1 MVSLLNG
8 LNLSNPDENTEK
20 NIKDIVKTA
29 ILEKQEALKRSN
41 VELDNLNQ
49 QEQSGVYD
57 MPIDTNTGSN
67 VHIIAVAI
75 LTILSDMLH
84 GFQEATKYM
93 KDDAVAIETDNG
105 RIDGLNSNVIVK
117 MGGSIK
123 AQADVLT
130 RLISGANKQIN
141 KLIGGVGP
149 SNGSG
154 PTGASAG
161 ASASANAS
169 AETDTSLGE
178 EGKQLAMK
186 TLYVMKDIG
195 EFGLKM
201 GIKWSG
207 DVMVKLV
214 DTVME
219 LTGEE
224 DILNTPIDK
233 LSPELNKKILVLAGV
248 LKGVSTNPVTKQA
261 VKEIAQA
268 VAVTMVEV
276 LKEIRPEVNKVADQ
290 GTEMI
295 EEVSAK
301 FVAGAT
307 GTGISVIQSFL
318 AEIPFVGGI
327 IDLFIAIGKGFNT
340 LAKTYKVFVDK
351 SGNMVVTSAQTIK
364 NTEDTAMKGKDRI
377 MGAVENVTNTIN
389 AEKPIIS
396 DVPTGTATGTGNMA
410 GGTATAT
417 ATNILIARINSK
429 IRNSDKRMRK
439 TLKMFNETLPK
450 LKFMPNGEPI
460 HRNRTKKSRKS
471 RQ

>member
-41 VELDNLNQ
+41 SELDNLNQ

-57 MPIDTNTGSN
+57 MPIDTNTDSN

-141 KLIGGVGP
+141 KMIGGVGP

-154 PTGASAG
+154 TVGTN
-161 ASASANAS
+161 ANGDAVAN

-178 EGKQLAMK
+178 EGKKLAMK
-186 TLYVMKDIG
+186 TLYVIKDIG

-207 DVMVKLV
+207 DIMVKLV
-214 DTVME
+214 DAVME

-276 LKEIRPEVNKVADQ
+276 LKEIRPQVNKVADQ
-290 GTEMI
+290 GTEMM

-396 DVPTGTATGTGNMA
+396 DVPTGTGNATGNASSMA
-410 GGTATAT
+410 GGMAT
-417 ATNILIARINSK
+417 ATNSLIARINSK

>member
-149 SNGSG
+149 STGSG
-154 PTGASAG
+154 QGTVGANAG
-161 ASASANAS
+161 AGANAV
-169 AETDTSLGE
+169 AESDDTSLGE

-186 TLYVMKDIG
+186 TLHVMKDIG

-201 GIKWSG
+201 GIKWYG

-261 VKEIAQA
+261 VKEIAQS
-268 VAVTMVEV
+268 VAITMIEV

-290 GTEMI
+290 GTEML
-295 EEVSAK
+295 EEVSEK

-307 GTGISVIQSFL
+307 GTGISVIQAFL
-318 AEIPFVGGI
+318 AEIPFVGGM

-340 LAKTYKVFVDK
+340 LARTYKVFVDK
-351 SGNMVVTSAQTIK
+351 SGKMVVTSAQTIK

-377 MGAVENVTNTIN
+377 MSAVENVTNTIN
-389 AEKPIIS
+389 AEKQDS
-396 DVPTGTATGTGNMA
+396 VVPTGSGNASGSGNMA
-410 GGTATAT
+410 GGAAI
-417 ATNILIARINSK
+417 AKSVLIARINSK
-429 IRNSDKRMRK
+429 IKRSDKRLRK
-439 TLKMFNETLPK
+439 TLKFFNETLPK
-450 LKFMPNGEPI
+450 LKFMPNEELI

>member
-149 SNGSG
+149 TAKQGTA
-154 PTGASAG
+154 TGQG
-161 ASASANAS
+161 TASANGAD
-169 AETDTSLGE
+169 ANTDTSLGE

-290 GTEMI
+290 GTEML

-389 AEKPIIS
+389 AEKQVS
-396 DVPTGTATGTGNMA
+396 VVPTGNATGTGNMA
-410 GGTATAT
+410 GGMAT

>member
-20 NIKDIVKTA
+20 NIKDIVNTA
-29 ILEKQEALKRSN
+29 ILEKQNAIKRSN
-41 VELDNLNQ
+41 AELDNLNQ

-67 VHIIAVAI
+67 IHIIAVAI

-93 KDDAVAIETDNG
+93 KDDAVAIENDNG

-149 SNGSG
+149 STG
-154 PTGASAG
+154 PSQGTVG
-161 ASASANAS
+161 ANAGG
-169 AETDTSLGE
+169 AETADTSLGE

-186 TLYVMKDIG
+186 TLHVMKDIG

-201 GIKWSG
+201 GIKWYG

-214 DTVME
+214 DTVMD

-261 VKEIAQA
+261 VKEIAQS
-268 VAVTMVEV
+268 VAITMIEV

-290 GTEMI
+290 GTEML
-295 EEVSAK
+295 EEVSEK
-301 FVAGAT
+301 FVTGAT
-307 GTGISVIQSFL
+307 GTGISVIQAFL
-318 AEIPFVGGI
+318 AEIPWVGGI

-351 SGNMVVTSAQTIK
+351 SGKMVVTSAQTIK

-377 MGAVENVTNTIN
+377 MSAVENVTNTIN
-389 AEKPIIS
+389 AEKQDS
-396 DVPTGTATGTGNMA
+396 VVPTGNATANMA
-410 GGTATAT
+410 GGMASGN
-417 ATNILIARINSK
+417 TNILIGRINSK
-429 IRNSDKRMRK
+429 IKRSNKRLRK
-439 TLKMFNETLPK
+439 TMKLFSETLPN
-450 LKFMPNGEPI
+450 LKFMPNEELI

>member
-20 NIKDIVKTA
+20 NIKDIVNTA
-29 ILEKQEALKRSN
+29 ILEKQNAIKRSN
-41 VELDNLNQ
+41 AELDNLNQ

-67 VHIIAVAI
+67 IHIIAVAI

-93 KDDAVAIETDNG
+93 KDDAVAIETVNG
-105 RIDGLNSNVIVK
+105 RTDGLNSNVIVK

-149 SNGSG
+149 
-154 PTGASAG
+154 
-161 ASASANAS
+161 NAVSSTNTS
-169 AETDTSLGE
+169 AESDDTSLGE

-186 TLYVMKDIG
+186 TLHVMKDIG

-201 GIKWSG
+201 GIKWYG

-214 DTVME
+214 DTVMD

-261 VKEIAQA
+261 VKEIAQS
-268 VAVTMVEV
+268 VAITMIEV

-290 GTEMI
+290 GTEML

-351 SGNMVVTSAQTIK
+351 SGKMVVTSAQTIK
-364 NTEDTAMKGKDRI
+364 NTEDTAMKGKERI
-377 MGAVENVTNTIN
+377 MSAVENVTNTIN
-389 AEKPIIS
+389 AEKQAS
-396 DVPTGTATGTGNMA
+396 VVPTGTGNMA
-410 GGTATAT
+410 GGMATGN
-417 ATNILIARINSK
+417 TNILIARINSK
-429 IRNSDKRMRK
+429 IRNSDKRLRK
-439 TLKMFNETLPK
+439 TLKLFNETLPK
-450 LKFMPNGEPI
+450 LKFMPNEDSI

>member
-20 NIKDIVKTA
+20 NIKDIVNTA
-29 ILEKQEALKRSN
+29 ILEKQNAIKRSN
-41 VELDNLNQ
+41 AELDNLNQ

-67 VHIIAVAI
+67 IHIIAVAI

-93 KDDAVAIETDNG
+93 KDDAVAIENDNG

-149 SNGSG
+149 STG
-154 PTGASAG
+154 PSQGTVG
-161 ASASANAS
+161 ANAGG
-169 AETDTSLGE
+169 AETADTSLGE

-186 TLYVMKDIG
+186 TLHVMKDIG

-201 GIKWSG
+201 GIKWYG

-214 DTVME
+214 DTVMD

-261 VKEIAQA
+261 VKEIAQS
-268 VAVTMVEV
+268 VAITMVEV

-290 GTEMI
+290 GTEML
-295 EEVSAK
+295 EEVSEK
-301 FVAGAT
+301 FVTGAT
-307 GTGISVIQSFL
+307 GTGISVIQAFL
-318 AEIPFVGGI
+318 AEIPWVGGI

-351 SGNMVVTSAQTIK
+351 SGKMVVTSAQTIK

-377 MGAVENVTNTIN
+377 MSAVENVTNTIN
-389 AEKPIIS
+389 AEKQDS
-396 DVPTGTATGTGNMA
+396 VVPTGNATANMA
-410 GGTATAT
+410 GGMASGN
-417 ATNILIARINSK
+417 TNILIARINSK
-429 IRNSDKRMRK
+429 IKRSDKRLRK
-439 TLKMFNETLPK
+439 TMKLFSETLPN
-450 LKFMPNGEPI
+450 LKFMPNEELI

>member
-20 NIKDIVKTA
+20 NIKDIVNTA
-29 ILEKQEALKRSN
+29 ILEKQNAIKRSN
-41 VELDNLNQ
+41 AELDNLNQ

-67 VHIIAVAI
+67 IHIIAVAI

-93 KDDAVAIETDNG
+93 KDDAVAIETVNG
-105 RIDGLNSNVIVK
+105 RTDGLNSNVIVK

-149 SNGSG
+149 NNGSG
-154 PTGASAG
+154 TGSGQGTVGANAG
-161 ASASANAS
+161 ANAGAESA
-169 AETDTSLGE
+169 DTSLGE

-201 GIKWSG
+201 GIKWYG

-214 DTVME
+214 DTVMD

-261 VKEIAQA
+261 VKEIAQS
-268 VAVTMVEV
+268 VAITMIEV

-290 GTEMI
+290 GTEML
-295 EEVSAK
+295 EEVSGK

-351 SGNMVVTSAQTIK
+351 SGKMVVTSAQTIK

-377 MGAVENVTNTIN
+377 MSAVENVTNTIN
-389 AEKPIIS
+389 AEKQAS
-396 DVPTGTATGTGNMA
+396 VVPTGTGNMA
-410 GGTATAT
+410 GGMATGN
-417 ATNILIARINSK
+417 TNILIARINSK
-429 IRNSDKRMRK
+429 IRNSNKRLRK
-439 TLKMFNETLPK
+439 TLKLFNETLPK
-450 LKFMPNGEPI
+450 LKFMSNENPI
-460 HRNRTKKSRKS
+460 HHNRTKKSRKS

>member
-20 NIKDIVKTA
+20 NIKDIVNTA
-29 ILEKQEALKRSN
+29 ILEKQNAIKRSN
-41 VELDNLNQ
+41 AELDNLNQ

-67 VHIIAVAI
+67 IHIIAVAI

-93 KDDAVAIETDNG
+93 KDDAVAIENDND
-105 RIDGLNSNVIVK
+105 RMDGLNRNVIVK

-149 SNGSG
+149 STG
-154 PTGASAG
+154 PSQGTVG
-161 ASASANAS
+161 
-169 AETDTSLGE
+169 AETADTSLGE

-186 TLYVMKDIG
+186 TLHVMKDIG

-201 GIKWSG
+201 GIKWYG

-214 DTVME
+214 DAVME

-261 VKEIAQA
+261 VKEIAQS
-268 VAVTMVEV
+268 VAITMIEV

-290 GTEMI
+290 GTEML
-295 EEVSAK
+295 EEVSEK

-307 GTGISVIQSFL
+307 GTGISVIQAFL
-318 AEIPFVGGI
+318 AEIPFVGGM

-340 LAKTYKVFVDK
+340 LARTYKVFVDK
-351 SGNMVVTSAQTIK
+351 SGKMVVTSAQTIK

-377 MGAVENVTNTIN
+377 MSAVENVTNTIN
-389 AEKPIIS
+389 AEKQDS
-396 DVPTGTATGTGNMA
+396 VVPTGSGNATGNMA
-410 GGTATAT
+410 GGAAI
-417 ATNILIARINSK
+417 AKSVLIARINSK
-429 IRNSDKRMRK
+429 IKRSDKRLRK
-439 TLKMFNETLPK
+439 TLKFFNETLPK
-450 LKFMPNGEPI
+450 LKFMPNENPI

>member
-20 NIKDIVKTA
+20 NIKDIVNTA
-29 ILEKQEALKRSN
+29 ILEKQNAIKRSN
-41 VELDNLNQ
+41 AELDNLNQ

-67 VHIIAVAI
+67 IHIIAVAI

-93 KDDAVAIETDNG
+93 KDDAVAIENDNG

-149 SNGSG
+149 STG
-154 PTGASAG
+154 PSQGTVG
-161 ASASANAS
+161 ANAVG
-169 AETDTSLGE
+169 AETADTSLGE

-186 TLYVMKDIG
+186 TLHVMKDIG

-201 GIKWSG
+201 GIKWYG

-214 DTVME
+214 DTVMD

-261 VKEIAQA
+261 VKEIAQS
-268 VAVTMVEV
+268 VAITMIEV

-290 GTEMI
+290 GTEML
-295 EEVSAK
+295 EEVSEK
-301 FVAGAT
+301 FVTGAT
-307 GTGISVIQSFL
+307 GTGISVIQAFL
-318 AEIPFVGGI
+318 AEIPFVGGM

-351 SGNMVVTSAQTIK
+351 SGKMVVTSAQTIK

-377 MGAVENVTNTIN
+377 MSAVENVTNTIN
-389 AEKPIIS
+389 AEKQDS
-396 DVPTGTATGTGNMA
+396 VVPTGNATANMA
-410 GGTATAT
+410 GGMASGN
-417 ATNILIARINSK
+417 TNILIARINSK
-429 IRNSDKRMRK
+429 IKRSDKRLRK
-439 TLKMFNETLPK
+439 TMKLFSETLPN
-450 LKFMPNGEPI
+450 LKFMPNEELI

>member
-20 NIKDIVKTA
+20 NIKDIVNTA
-29 ILEKQEALKRSN
+29 ILEKQNAIKRSN
-41 VELDNLNQ
+41 AELDNLNQ
-49 QEQSGVYD
+49 QEQSGIYD

-67 VHIIAVAI
+67 IHIIAVAI

-93 KDDAVAIETDNG
+93 KDDAVAIENDND
-105 RIDGLNSNVIVK
+105 RMDGLNRNVIVK

-149 SNGSG
+149 NNGPSTGSG
-154 PTGASAG
+154 QETVG
-161 ASASANAS
+161 
-169 AETDTSLGE
+169 AETADTSLGE

-186 TLYVMKDIG
+186 TLHVMKDIG

-201 GIKWSG
+201 GIKWYG

-261 VKEIAQA
+261 VKEIAQS
-268 VAVTMVEV
+268 VAITMVEV

-290 GTEMI
+290 GTEML
-295 EEVSAK
+295 EEVSEK
-301 FVAGAT
+301 FVTGAT
-307 GTGISVIQSFL
+307 GTGISVIQAFL
-318 AEIPFVGGI
+318 AEIPFVGGM

-340 LAKTYKVFVDK
+340 LARTYKVFVDK
-351 SGNMVVTSAQTIK
+351 SGKMVVTSAQTIK

-377 MGAVENVTNTIN
+377 MSAVENVTNTIN
-389 AEKPIIS
+389 AEKQDS
-396 DVPTGTATGTGNMA
+396 VVPTGNATANMA
-410 GGTATAT
+410 GGAAI
-417 ATNILIARINSK
+417 AKSVLIARINSK
-429 IRNSDKRMRK
+429 IKRSDKRLRK
-439 TLKMFNETLPK
+439 TLKFFNETLPK
-450 LKFMPNGEPI
+450 LKFMPNENPI

>member
-20 NIKDIVKTA
+20 NIKDIVNTA
-29 ILEKQEALKRSN
+29 ILEKQNAIKRSN
-41 VELDNLNQ
+41 AELDNLNQ

-67 VHIIAVAI
+67 IHIIAVAI

-93 KDDAVAIETDNG
+93 KDDAVAIENDND
-105 RIDGLNSNVIVK
+105 RMDGLNRNVIVK

-141 KLIGGVGP
+141 NLIGGVGP
-149 SNGSG
+149 STGPSTGSG
-154 PTGASAG
+154 QETVG
-161 ASASANAS
+161 
-169 AETDTSLGE
+169 AETADTSLGE

-186 TLYVMKDIG
+186 TLHVMKDIG

-201 GIKWSG
+201 GIKWYG

-290 GTEMI
+290 GTEML
-295 EEVSAK
+295 EEVSEK

-318 AEIPFVGGI
+318 AEIPFVGGM

-351 SGNMVVTSAQTIK
+351 SGKMVVTSAQTIK

-377 MGAVENVTNTIN
+377 MSAVENVTNTIN
-389 AEKPIIS
+389 AEKQDS
-396 DVPTGTATGTGNMA
+396 VVPTGSGNASGNVNMA
-410 GGTATAT
+410 GGAAI
-417 ATNILIARINSK
+417 AKSVLIARINSK
-429 IRNSDKRMRK
+429 IRNSDKRLRK
-439 TLKMFNETLPK
+439 TLKFFNETLPK
-450 LKFMPNGEPI
+450 MKFMPNENPI
-460 HRNRTKKSRKS
+460 HSNRTKKSRKS

>member
-20 NIKDIVKTA
+20 NIKDIVNTA
-29 ILEKQEALKRSN
+29 ILEKQNAIKRSN
-41 VELDNLNQ
+41 AELDNLNQ

-67 VHIIAVAI
+67 IHIIAVAI

-93 KDDAVAIETDNG
+93 KDDAVAIENDND
-105 RIDGLNSNVIVK
+105 RIDGLNRNVIVK

-149 SNGSG
+149 STGSG
-154 PTGASAG
+154 QETVG
-161 ASASANAS
+161 
-169 AETDTSLGE
+169 AETADTSLGD

-186 TLYVMKDIG
+186 TLHVMKDIG

-201 GIKWSG
+201 GIKWYG

-214 DTVME
+214 DAVME

-261 VKEIAQA
+261 VKEIAQS
-268 VAVTMVEV
+268 VAITMIEV

-290 GTEMI
+290 GTEML
-295 EEVSAK
+295 EEVSEK

-307 GTGISVIQSFL
+307 GTGISVIQAFL
-318 AEIPFVGGI
+318 AEIPFVGGM

-340 LAKTYKVFVDK
+340 LARTYKVFVDK
-351 SGNMVVTSAQTIK
+351 SGKMVVTSAQTIK

-377 MGAVENVTNTIN
+377 MSAVENVTNTIN
-389 AEKPIIS
+389 AEKPAS
-396 DVPTGTATGTGNMA
+396 VVPTGSGNMA
-410 GGTATAT
+410 GGAAI
-417 ATNILIARINSK
+417 AKSVLIARINSK
-429 IRNSDKRMRK
+429 IKRSDKRLRK
-439 TLKMFNETLPK
+439 TLKFFNETLPK
-450 LKFMPNGEPI
+450 LKFMPNENPI

>member
-20 NIKDIVKTA
+20 NIKDIVNTA
-29 ILEKQEALKRSN
+29 ILEKQNAIKRSN
-41 VELDNLNQ
+41 AELDNLNQ

-67 VHIIAVAI
+67 IHIIAVAI

-93 KDDAVAIETDNG
+93 KDDAVAIENDNG

-149 SNGSG
+149 STG
-154 PTGASAG
+154 PSQGTVG
-161 ASASANAS
+161 ANAVG
-169 AETDTSLGE
+169 AETADTSLGE

-186 TLYVMKDIG
+186 TLHVMKDIG

-201 GIKWSG
+201 GIKWYG

-214 DTVME
+214 DTVMD

-261 VKEIAQA
+261 VKEIAQS
-268 VAVTMVEV
+268 VAITMIEV

-290 GTEMI
+290 GTEML
-295 EEVSAK
+295 EEVSEK
-301 FVAGAT
+301 FVTGAT
-307 GTGISVIQSFL
+307 GTGISVIQAFL
-318 AEIPFVGGI
+318 AEIPWVGGI

-340 LAKTYKVFVDK
+340 LAKTYKVFIDK
-351 SGNMVVTSAQTIK
+351 SGKMVVTSAQTIK

-377 MGAVENVTNTIN
+377 MSAVENVTNTIN
-389 AEKPIIS
+389 AEKPIS
-396 DVPTGTATGTGNMA
+396 GLSTGNATGTGNMA
-410 GGTATAT
+410 GGMAT
-417 ATNILIARINSK
+417 ATNSLIARINNK
-429 IRNSDKRMRK
+429 IRKSDKRLRK
-439 TLKMFNETLPK
+439 TMKLFSETLPK
-450 LKFMPNGEPI
+450 LKFMTNEEPI

>member
-8 LNLSNPDENTEK
+8 LNLSNPDKNTEK

-67 VHIIAVAI
+67 IHIIAVAI

-149 SNGSG
+149 EQG
-154 PTGASAG
+154 PIG
-161 ASASANAS
+161 ANAN
-169 AETDTSLGE
+169 ANANTDTSLGE

-261 VKEIAQA
+261 VKEIAQS
-268 VAVTMVEV
+268 VAITMVEV

-290 GTEMI
+290 GTEML
-295 EEVSAK
+295 EEVSEK
-301 FVAGAT
+301 FVSGAT
-307 GTGISVIQSFL
+307 GTGISVIQAFL
-318 AEIPFVGGI
+318 AEIPWVGGI

-340 LAKTYKVFVDK
+340 LAKTYKVFIDK
-351 SGNMVVTSAQTIK
+351 SGKMVVTSAQTIK
-364 NTEDTAMKGKDRI
+364 NTEDTVMKGKDRI
-377 MGAVENVTNTIN
+377 MSAVENVTNTIN
-389 AEKPIIS
+389 AEKPIS
-396 DVPTGTATGTGNMA
+396 GLSTGNATGTGNMA
-410 GGTATAT
+410 GGMAT
-417 ATNILIARINSK
+417 ATNSLIARINNK
-429 IRNSDKRMRK
+429 IRKSDKRLRK
-439 TLKMFNETLPK
+439 TMKLFSETLPK
-450 LKFMPNGEPI
+450 LKFMTNEEPI

>member
-20 NIKDIVKTA
+20 NIKDIVNTA
-29 ILEKQEALKRSN
+29 ILEKQNAIKRSN
-41 VELDNLNQ
+41 AELDNLNQ

-67 VHIIAVAI
+67 IHIIAVAI

-93 KDDAVAIETDNG
+93 KDDAVAIENDND
-105 RIDGLNSNVIVK
+105 RMDGLNRNVIVK

-149 SNGSG
+149 STGSG
-154 PTGASAG
+154 QGTVGANAG
-161 ASASANAS
+161 ANAG
-169 AETDTSLGE
+169 AETADTSLGE

-186 TLYVMKDIG
+186 TLHVMKDIG

-201 GIKWSG
+201 GIKWYG

-290 GTEMI
+290 GTEML
-295 EEVSAK
+295 EEVSEK

-318 AEIPFVGGI
+318 AEIPFVGGM

-351 SGNMVVTSAQTIK
+351 SGKMVVTSAQTIK

-377 MGAVENVTNTIN
+377 MSAVENVTNTIN
-389 AEKPIIS
+389 AEKPAS
-396 DVPTGTATGTGNMA
+396 VVPTGSGNATANMA
-410 GGTATAT
+410 GGAAI
-417 ATNILIARINSK
+417 AKSVLIARINSK
-429 IRNSDKRMRK
+429 IRNSDKRLRK
-439 TLKMFNETLPK
+439 TLKFFNETLPK
-450 LKFMPNGEPI
+450 LKFMPNENPI

>member
-20 NIKDIVKTA
+20 NIKDIVNTA
-29 ILEKQEALKRSN
+29 ILEKQNAIKRSN
-41 VELDNLNQ
+41 AELDNLNQ

-67 VHIIAVAI
+67 IHIIAVAI

-93 KDDAVAIETDNG
+93 KDDAVAIENDNG

-149 SNGSG
+149 STG
-154 PTGASAG
+154 PSQGTVG
-161 ASASANAS
+161 ANAVG
-169 AETDTSLGE
+169 AETADTSLGE

-186 TLYVMKDIG
+186 TLHVMKDIG

-201 GIKWSG
+201 GIKWYG

-214 DTVME
+214 DTVMD

-261 VKEIAQA
+261 VKEIAQS
-268 VAVTMVEV
+268 VAITMIEV

-290 GTEMI
+290 GTEML
-295 EEVSAK
+295 EEVSEK
-301 FVAGAT
+301 FVTGAT
-307 GTGISVIQSFL
+307 GTGISVIQAFL
-318 AEIPFVGGI
+318 AEIPWVGGI

-351 SGNMVVTSAQTIK
+351 SGKMVVTSAQTIK

-377 MGAVENVTNTIN
+377 MSAVENVTNTIN
-389 AEKPIIS
+389 AEKQDS
-396 DVPTGTATGTGNMA
+396 VVPTGNATANMA
-410 GGTATAT
+410 GGMASGN
-417 ATNILIARINSK
+417 TNILIGRINSK
-429 IRNSDKRMRK
+429 IKRSDKRLRK
-439 TLKMFNETLPK
+439 TMKLFSETLPN
-450 LKFMPNGEPI
+450 LKFMPNEELI

>member
-20 NIKDIVKTA
+20 NIKDIVNTA
-29 ILEKQEALKRSN
+29 ILEKQNAIKRSN
-41 VELDNLNQ
+41 AELDNLNQ

-67 VHIIAVAI
+67 IHIIAVAI

-93 KDDAVAIETDNG
+93 KDDAVAIENDNG
-105 RIDGLNSNVIVK
+105 RTDGLNSNVIVK

-149 SNGSG
+149 STG
-154 PTGASAG
+154 PSQGTVG
-161 ASASANAS
+161 ANAVG
-169 AETDTSLGE
+169 AETDDTSLGE

-186 TLYVMKDIG
+186 TLHVMKDIG

-201 GIKWSG
+201 GIKWYG

-214 DTVME
+214 DTVMD

-261 VKEIAQA
+261 VKEIAQS
-268 VAVTMVEV
+268 VAITMIEV
-276 LKEIRPEVNKVADQ
+276 LKEIRPEVKKVADQ
-290 GTEMI
+290 GTEML
-295 EEVSAK
+295 EEVSEK
-301 FVAGAT
+301 FVTGAT
-307 GTGISVIQSFL
+307 GTGISVIQAFL
-318 AEIPFVGGI
+318 AEIPWVGGI

-351 SGNMVVTSAQTIK
+351 SGKMVVTSAQTIK

-377 MGAVENVTNTIN
+377 MSAVENVTNTIN
-389 AEKPIIS
+389 AEKQDS
-396 DVPTGTATGTGNMA
+396 VVPTGNASANMA
-410 GGTATAT
+410 GGAAI
-417 ATNILIARINSK
+417 AKSVLIARINSK
-429 IRNSDKRMRK
+429 IKRSDKRLRK
-439 TLKMFNETLPK
+439 TLKFFNETLPK
-450 LKFMPNGEPI
+450 MKFMPNENPI
-460 HRNRTKKSRKS
+460 HSNRTKKSRKS

>member
-29 ILEKQEALKRSN
+29 ILEKQDAIKDSN
-41 VELDNLNQ
+41 AELDNLNQ

-57 MPIDTNTGSN
+57 MPIDTNTDSN

-141 KLIGGVGP
+141 KLVGGVGP
-149 SNGSG
+149 EQ
-154 PTGASAG
+154 GAVG
-161 ASASANAS
+161 ANANANAN
-169 AETDTSLGE
+169 AETDDTTLGE

-207 DVMVKLV
+207 DIMVKLV
-214 DTVME
+214 DAVME

-261 VKEIAQA
+261 VKEIAQS
-268 VAVTMVEV
+268 VAVTMIEV

-290 GTEMI
+290 GIEML
-295 EEVSAK
+295 EEVSEK
-301 FVAGAT
+301 FVTGAT
-307 GTGISVIQSFL
+307 GTGISIIQAFL

-351 SGNMVVTSAQTIK
+351 SGKMVVTSAQTIK

-389 AEKPIIS
+389 ATAS
-396 DVPTGTATGTGNMA
+396 VPTVNASATTGTMA
-410 GGTATAT
+410 GGMASG
-417 ATNILIARINSK
+417 ATNTLIARINNK
-429 IRNSDKRMRK
+429 IRNSDKRLRK
-439 TLKMFNETLPK
+439 TLKLFNETLPK
-450 LKFMPNGEPI
+450 LKFMPNENHI
-460 HRNRTKKSRKS
+460 HRNRTKKSKKS

>member
-20 NIKDIVKTA
+20 NIKDIVNTA
-29 ILEKQEALKRSN
+29 ILEKQNAIKRSN
-41 VELDNLNQ
+41 AELDNLNQ

-67 VHIIAVAI
+67 IHIIAVAI

-93 KDDAVAIETDNG
+93 KDDAVAIENDND
-105 RIDGLNSNVIVK
+105 RMDGLNRNVIVK

-149 SNGSG
+149 NNGPSQG
-154 PTGASAG
+154 TVGANAG
-161 ASASANAS
+161 A
-169 AETDTSLGE
+169 ETADTSLGE

-186 TLYVMKDIG
+186 TLHVMKDIG

-201 GIKWSG
+201 GIKWYG

-261 VKEIAQA
+261 VKEIAQS
-268 VAVTMVEV
+268 VAITMIEV

-290 GTEMI
+290 GTEML
-295 EEVSAK
+295 EEVSEK

-318 AEIPFVGGI
+318 AEIPFVGGM

-351 SGNMVVTSAQTIK
+351 SGKMVVTSAQTIK

-377 MGAVENVTNTIN
+377 MSAVENVTNTIN
-389 AEKPIIS
+389 AEKPAS
-396 DVPTGTATGTGNMA
+396 VVPTGSGNMA
-410 GGTATAT
+410 GGAAI
-417 ATNILIARINSK
+417 AKSVLIARINSK
-429 IRNSDKRMRK
+429 IRNSDKRLRK
-439 TLKMFNETLPK
+439 TLKFFNETLPK
-450 LKFMPNGEPI
+450 LKFMPNENNPI

>member
-20 NIKDIVKTA
+20 NIKDIVNTA
-29 ILEKQEALKRSN
+29 ILEKQNAIKRSN
-41 VELDNLNQ
+41 AELDNLNQ

-67 VHIIAVAI
+67 IHIIAVAI

-93 KDDAVAIETDNG
+93 KDDAVAIENDNG

-149 SNGSG
+149 STG
-154 PTGASAG
+154 PSQGTVG
-161 ASASANAS
+161 ANAVG
-169 AETDTSLGE
+169 AETADTSLGE

-186 TLYVMKDIG
+186 TLHVMKDIG

-201 GIKWSG
+201 GIKWYG

-214 DTVME
+214 DTVMD

-261 VKEIAQA
+261 VKEIAQS
-268 VAVTMVEV
+268 VAITMIEV

-290 GTEMI
+290 GTEML
-295 EEVSAK
+295 EEVSEK
-301 FVAGAT
+301 FVTGAT
-307 GTGISVIQSFL
+307 GTGISVIQAFL
-318 AEIPFVGGI
+318 AEIPWVGGI

-351 SGNMVVTSAQTIK
+351 SGKMVVTSAQTIK

-377 MGAVENVTNTIN
+377 MSAVENVTNTIN
-389 AEKPIIS
+389 AEKQDS
-396 DVPTGTATGTGNMA
+396 VVPTGNATANMA
-410 GGTATAT
+410 GGMASGN
-417 ATNILIARINSK
+417 TNILIGRINSK
-429 IRNSDKRMRK
+429 IKRSNKRLRK
-439 TLKMFNETLPK
+439 TMKLFSETLPN
-450 LKFMPNGEPI
+450 LKFMPNEELI

>member
-20 NIKDIVKTA
+20 NIKDIVNTA
-29 ILEKQEALKRSN
+29 ILEKQNAIKRSN
-41 VELDNLNQ
+41 AELDNLNQ
-49 QEQSGVYD
+49 QEQSGIYD

-67 VHIIAVAI
+67 IHIIAVAI

-93 KDDAVAIETDNG
+93 KDDAVAIENDND
-105 RIDGLNSNVIVK
+105 RMDGLNRNVIVK

-149 SNGSG
+149 NNGPSTGSG
-154 PTGASAG
+154 QETVG
-161 ASASANAS
+161 
-169 AETDTSLGE
+169 AETDDTSLGE

-186 TLYVMKDIG
+186 TLHVMKDIG

-207 DVMVKLV
+207 DIMVKLV

-261 VKEIAQA
+261 VKEIAQS
-268 VAVTMVEV
+268 VAITMVEV

-290 GTEMI
+290 GTEML
-295 EEVSAK
+295 EEVSEK
-301 FVAGAT
+301 FVTGAT
-307 GTGISVIQSFL
+307 GTGISVIQAFL
-318 AEIPFVGGI
+318 AEIPFVGGM

-340 LAKTYKVFVDK
+340 LARTYKVFVDK
-351 SGNMVVTSAQTIK
+351 SGKMVVTSAQTIK

-377 MGAVENVTNTIN
+377 MSAVENVTNTIN
-389 AEKPIIS
+389 AEKPAS
-396 DVPTGTATGTGNMA
+396 LVPTGNATANMA
-410 GGTATAT
+410 GGAAI
-417 ATNILIARINSK
+417 AKSVLIARINSK
-429 IRNSDKRMRK
+429 IKRSDKRLRK
-439 TLKMFNETLPK
+439 TLKFFNETLPK
-450 LKFMPNGEPI
+450 LKFMPNENPI

>member
-20 NIKDIVKTA
+20 NIKDIVNTA
-29 ILEKQEALKRSN
+29 ILEKQNAIKRSN
-41 VELDNLNQ
+41 AELDNLNQ

-67 VHIIAVAI
+67 IHIIAVAI

-93 KDDAVAIETDNG
+93 KDDAVAIENDND
-105 RIDGLNSNVIVK
+105 RMDGLNRNVIVK

-149 SNGSG
+149 
-154 PTGASAG
+154 
-161 ASASANAS
+161 NAVSSTNTS
-169 AETDTSLGE
+169 AETADTSLGE

-186 TLYVMKDIG
+186 TLHVMKDIG

-201 GIKWSG
+201 GIKWYG

-261 VKEIAQA
+261 VKEIAQS
-268 VAVTMVEV
+268 VAVTMIEV

-290 GTEMI
+290 GTEML
-295 EEVSAK
+295 EEVSEK

-318 AEIPFVGGI
+318 AEIPFVGGM

-351 SGNMVVTSAQTIK
+351 SGKMVVTSAQTIK

-377 MGAVENVTNTIN
+377 MSAVENVTNTIN
-389 AEKPIIS
+389 AEKQDS
-396 DVPTGTATGTGNMA
+396 VVPTGSGNATANMA
-410 GGTATAT
+410 GGAAI
-417 ATNILIARINSK
+417 AKSVLIARINSK
-429 IRNSDKRMRK
+429 IKRSDKRLRK
-439 TLKMFNETLPK
+439 TLKFFNETLPK
-450 LKFMPNGEPI
+450 LKFMPNENPI

>member
-20 NIKDIVKTA
+20 NIKDIVNTA
-29 ILEKQEALKRSN
+29 ILEKQNAIKRSN
-41 VELDNLNQ
+41 AELDNLNQ

-67 VHIIAVAI
+67 IHIIAVAI

-93 KDDAVAIETDNG
+93 KDDAVAIENDNG

-149 SNGSG
+149 STG
-154 PTGASAG
+154 PSQGTVG
-161 ASASANAS
+161 ANAVG
-169 AETDTSLGE
+169 AETADTSLGE

-186 TLYVMKDIG
+186 TLHVMKDIG

-201 GIKWSG
+201 GIKWYG

-214 DTVME
+214 DTVMD

-261 VKEIAQA
+261 VKEIAQS
-268 VAVTMVEV
+268 VAITMIEV

-290 GTEMI
+290 GTEML
-295 EEVSAK
+295 EEVSEK
-301 FVAGAT
+301 FVTGAT
-307 GTGISVIQSFL
+307 GTGISVIQAFL
-318 AEIPFVGGI
+318 AEIPWVGGI

-351 SGNMVVTSAQTIK
+351 SGKMVVTSAQTIK

-377 MGAVENVTNTIN
+377 MSAVENVTNTIN
-389 AEKPIIS
+389 AEKQDS
-396 DVPTGTATGTGNMA
+396 VVPTGNATANMA
-410 GGTATAT
+410 GGMASGN
-417 ATNILIARINSK
+417 TNILIARINSK
-429 IRNSDKRMRK
+429 IKRSDKRLRK
-439 TLKMFNETLPK
+439 TMKLFSETLPN
-450 LKFMPNGEPI
+450 LKFMPNEELI

>member
-57 MPIDTNTGSN
+57 MPIDTNTESN

-149 SNGSG
+149 TAQSRQE
-154 PTGASAG
+154 PVGAN
-161 ASASANAS
+161 ASASAN
-169 AETDTSLGE
+169 TDTSLGE

-290 GTEMI
+290 GTEML

-396 DVPTGTATGTGNMA
+396 DVPTGNATGSATGSATGNMA
-410 GGTATAT
+410 GGMAT
-417 ATNILIARINSK
+417 ATNSLIARINSK

>member
-20 NIKDIVKTA
+20 NIKDIVNTA
-29 ILEKQEALKRSN
+29 ILEKQNAIKRSN
-41 VELDNLNQ
+41 AELDNLNQ

-67 VHIIAVAI
+67 IHIIAVAI

-93 KDDAVAIETDNG
+93 KDDAVAIENDND
-105 RIDGLNSNVIVK
+105 RMDGLNRNVIVK

-149 SNGSG
+149 STGSG
-154 PTGASAG
+154 QETVG
-161 ASASANAS
+161 
-169 AETDTSLGE
+169 AETADTSLGE

-186 TLYVMKDIG
+186 TLHVMKDIG

-201 GIKWSG
+201 GIKWYG

-214 DTVME
+214 DTVMD

-261 VKEIAQA
+261 VKEIAQS

-290 GTEMI
+290 GTEML
-295 EEVSAK
+295 EEVSEK

-307 GTGISVIQSFL
+307 GTGISVIQAFL
-318 AEIPFVGGI
+318 AEIPFVGGM

-340 LAKTYKVFVDK
+340 LARTYKVFVDK
-351 SGNMVVTSAQTIK
+351 SGKMVVTSAQTIK

-377 MGAVENVTNTIN
+377 MSAVENVTNTIN
-389 AEKPIIS
+389 AEKQDS
-396 DVPTGTATGTGNMA
+396 VVPTGSGNASGSGNMA
-410 GGTATAT
+410 GGAAI
-417 ATNILIARINSK
+417 AKSVLIARINSK
-429 IRNSDKRMRK
+429 IKRSDKRLRK
-439 TLKMFNETLPK
+439 TLKFFNETLPK
-450 LKFMPNGEPI
+450 LKFMPNENPI

>member
-20 NIKDIVKTA
+20 NIKDIVNTA
-29 ILEKQEALKRSN
+29 ILEKQNAIKRSN
-41 VELDNLNQ
+41 AELDNLNQ

-67 VHIIAVAI
+67 IHIIAVAI

-93 KDDAVAIETDNG
+93 KDDAVAIENDNG

-149 SNGSG
+149 STG
-154 PTGASAG
+154 PSQGTVG
-161 ASASANAS
+161 ANAVG
-169 AETDTSLGE
+169 AETADTSLGE

-186 TLYVMKDIG
+186 TLHVMKDIG

-201 GIKWSG
+201 GIKWYG

-214 DTVME
+214 DTVMD

-261 VKEIAQA
+261 VKEIAQS
-268 VAVTMVEV
+268 VAITMIEV

-290 GTEMI
+290 GTEML
-295 EEVSAK
+295 EEVSEK
-301 FVAGAT
+301 FVTGAT
-307 GTGISVIQSFL
+307 GTGISVIQAFL
-318 AEIPFVGGI
+318 AEIPWVGGI

-351 SGNMVVTSAQTIK
+351 SGKMVVTSAQTIK

-377 MGAVENVTNTIN
+377 MSAVENVTNTIN
-389 AEKPIIS
+389 AEKQDS
-396 DVPTGTATGTGNMA
+396 VVPTGNATANMA
-410 GGTATAT
+410 GGMASGN
-417 ATNILIARINSK
+417 TNILIARINSK
-429 IRNSDKRMRK
+429 IKRSDKRLRK
-439 TLKMFNETLPK
+439 TLKFFNETLPK
-450 LKFMPNGEPI
+450 LKFMPNETPI
-460 HRNRTKKSRKS
+460 HRNRTKR
-471 RQ
+471 

>member
-20 NIKDIVKTA
+20 NIKDIVNTA
-29 ILEKQEALKRSN
+29 ILEKQNAIKRSN
-41 VELDNLNQ
+41 AELDNLNQ

-67 VHIIAVAI
+67 IHIIAVAI

-93 KDDAVAIETDNG
+93 KDDAVAIETVNG
-105 RIDGLNSNVIVK
+105 RTDGLNSNVIVK

-149 SNGSG
+149 
-154 PTGASAG
+154 
-161 ASASANAS
+161 NAVSSTNTS
-169 AETDTSLGE
+169 AESDDTSLGE

-186 TLYVMKDIG
+186 TLHVMKDIG

-201 GIKWSG
+201 GIKWYG

-261 VKEIAQA
+261 VKEIAQS
-268 VAVTMVEV
+268 VAITMIEV

-290 GTEMI
+290 GTEML
-295 EEVSAK
+295 EEVSGK

-351 SGNMVVTSAQTIK
+351 SGKMVVTSAQTIK

-377 MGAVENVTNTIN
+377 MSAVENVTNTIN
-389 AEKPIIS
+389 AEKQDS
-396 DVPTGTATGTGNMA
+396 VVPTGTGNMA
-410 GGTATAT
+410 GGMATGN
-417 ATNILIARINSK
+417 TNILIARINSK
-429 IRNSDKRMRK
+429 IRNSNKRLRK
-439 TLKMFNETLPK
+439 TLKLFNETLPK
-450 LKFMPNGEPI
+450 LKFMSNENPI
-460 HRNRTKKSRKS
+460 HHNRTKKSRKS

>member
-20 NIKDIVKTA
+20 NIKDIVNTA
-29 ILEKQEALKRSN
+29 ILEKQNAIKRSN
-41 VELDNLNQ
+41 AELDNLNQ

-67 VHIIAVAI
+67 IHIIAVAI

-93 KDDAVAIETDNG
+93 KDDAVAIENDND
-105 RIDGLNSNVIVK
+105 RMDGLNRNVIVK

-141 KLIGGVGP
+141 NLIGGVGP
-149 SNGSG
+149 
-154 PTGASAG
+154 
-161 ASASANAS
+161 NAVSSTNTS
-169 AETDTSLGE
+169 AETADTSLGE

-186 TLYVMKDIG
+186 TLHVMKDIG

-201 GIKWSG
+201 GIKWYG

-261 VKEIAQA
+261 VKEIAQS
-268 VAVTMVEV
+268 VAITMIEV

-290 GTEMI
+290 GTEML
-295 EEVSAK
+295 EEVSEK

-318 AEIPFVGGI
+318 AEIPFVGGM

-351 SGNMVVTSAQTIK
+351 SGKMVVTSAQTIK

-377 MGAVENVTNTIN
+377 MSAVENVTNTIN
-389 AEKPIIS
+389 AEKPAS
-396 DVPTGTATGTGNMA
+396 VVPTGSGNMA
-410 GGTATAT
+410 GGAAI
-417 ATNILIARINSK
+417 AKSVLIARINSK
-429 IRNSDKRMRK
+429 IRNSDKRLRK
-439 TLKMFNETLPK
+439 TLKFFNETLPK
-450 LKFMPNGEPI
+450 LKFMPNENPI
-460 HRNRTKKSRKS
+460 HPNRTKKSRKS

>member
-20 NIKDIVKTA
+20 NIKDIVNTA

-41 VELDNLNQ
+41 AELDNLNQ

-57 MPIDTNTGSN
+57 MPVDTNTGSN
-67 VHIIAVAI
+67 IHIIAVAI

-93 KDDAVAIETDNG
+93 KDDAVAIENDNG

-149 SNGSG
+149 NNGSG
-154 PTGASAG
+154 TGSGQGTVG
-161 ASASANAS
+161 ANTSDVAV

-178 EGKQLAMK
+178 QGKQLAMK

-207 DVMVKLV
+207 DIMIKLV
-214 DTVME
+214 DAVME

-224 DILNTPIDK
+224 EILNTPIDK

-261 VKEIAQA
+261 VKEIAQS
-268 VAVTMVEV
+268 VAITMIEV

-290 GTEMI
+290 GTEMM
-295 EEVSAK
+295 EEVSEK

-307 GTGISVIQSFL
+307 GTGISVIQAFL
-318 AEIPFVGGI
+318 AEIPWVGGI

-340 LAKTYKVFVDK
+340 LARTYKVFVDK
-351 SGNMVVTSAQTIK
+351 SGKMVVTSAQTIK

-377 MGAVENVTNTIN
+377 MNAVENVTNTIN
-389 AEKPIIS
+389 ATDS
-396 DVPTGTATGTGNMA
+396 VPTGSGNMA
-410 GGTATAT
+410 GGMATAT

-450 LKFMPNGEPI
+450 LKFMPNEESI

>member
-20 NIKDIVKTA
+20 NIKDIVNTA
-29 ILEKQEALKRSN
+29 ILEKQNAIKRSN
-41 VELDNLNQ
+41 AELDNLNQ

-67 VHIIAVAI
+67 IHIIAVAI

-93 KDDAVAIETDNG
+93 KDDAVAIENDND
-105 RIDGLNSNVIVK
+105 RMDGLNRNVIVK

-149 SNGSG
+149 STG
-154 PTGASAG
+154 PSQGTVG
-161 ASASANAS
+161 
-169 AETDTSLGE
+169 AETADTSLGE

-186 TLYVMKDIG
+186 TLHVMKDIG

-201 GIKWSG
+201 GIKWYG

-214 DTVME
+214 DAVME

-261 VKEIAQA
+261 VKEIAQS
-268 VAVTMVEV
+268 VAITMIEV

-290 GTEMI
+290 GTEML
-295 EEVSAK
+295 EEVSEK

-307 GTGISVIQSFL
+307 GTGISVIQAFL
-318 AEIPFVGGI
+318 AEIPFVGGM

-340 LAKTYKVFVDK
+340 LARTYKVFVDK
-351 SGNMVVTSAQTIK
+351 SGKMVVTSAQTIK

-377 MGAVENVTNTIN
+377 MSAVENVTNTIN
-389 AEKPIIS
+389 AEKQDS
-396 DVPTGTATGTGNMA
+396 VVPTGSGNATANMA
-410 GGTATAT
+410 GGAAI
-417 ATNILIARINSK
+417 AKSVLIARINSK
-429 IRNSDKRMRK
+429 IKRSDKRLRK
-439 TLKMFNETLPK
+439 TLKFFNETLPK
-450 LKFMPNGEPI
+450 LKFMPNENPI

>member
-20 NIKDIVKTA
+20 NIKDIVNTA
-29 ILEKQEALKRSN
+29 ILEKQNAIKRSN
-41 VELDNLNQ
+41 AELDNLNQ

-67 VHIIAVAI
+67 IHIIAVAI

-93 KDDAVAIETDNG
+93 KDDAVAIENDNG
-105 RIDGLNSNVIVK
+105 RTDGLNSNVIVK

-141 KLIGGVGP
+141 RLIGGVGP
-149 SNGSG
+149 GTGSG
-154 PTGASAG
+154 QGTVGANAG
-161 ASASANAS
+161 ANAGAESA
-169 AETDTSLGE
+169 DTSLGE

-201 GIKWSG
+201 GIKWYG

-261 VKEIAQA
+261 VKEIAQS
-268 VAVTMVEV
+268 VAITMIEV

-290 GTEMI
+290 GTEML
-295 EEVSAK
+295 EEVSEK
-301 FVAGAT
+301 FVTGAT
-307 GTGISVIQSFL
+307 GTGISVIQAFL
-318 AEIPFVGGI
+318 AEIPWVGGI

-340 LAKTYKVFVDK
+340 LARTYKVFVDK
-351 SGNMVVTSAQTIK
+351 SGKMVVTSAQTIK

-377 MGAVENVTNTIN
+377 MSAVENVTNTIN
-389 AEKPIIS
+389 AEKPAS
-396 DVPTGTATGTGNMA
+396 VVPTGNANATGNATANMA
-410 GGTATAT
+410 GGAAI
-417 ATNILIARINSK
+417 AKSVLIARINSK
-429 IRNSDKRMRK
+429 IKRSDKRLRK
-439 TLKMFNETLPK
+439 TLKFFNETLPK
-450 LKFMPNGEPI
+450 LKFMPNETPI

>member
-20 NIKDIVKTA
+20 NIKDIVNTA
-29 ILEKQEALKRSN
+29 ILEKQNAIKRSN
-41 VELDNLNQ
+41 AELDNLNQ

-67 VHIIAVAI
+67 IHIIAVAI

-93 KDDAVAIETDNG
+93 KDDAVAIETVNG
-105 RIDGLNSNVIVK
+105 RTDGLNSNVIVK

-149 SNGSG
+149 NA
-154 PTGASAG
+154 AS
-161 ASASANAS
+161 STNTS
-169 AETDTSLGE
+169 AESDDTSLGE

-186 TLYVMKDIG
+186 TLHVMKDIG

-201 GIKWSG
+201 GIKWYG

-214 DTVME
+214 DTVMD

-261 VKEIAQA
+261 VKEIAQS
-268 VAVTMVEV
+268 VAITMIEV

-290 GTEMI
+290 GTEML
-295 EEVSAK
+295 EEVSGK

-351 SGNMVVTSAQTIK
+351 SGKMVVTSAQTIK

-377 MGAVENVTNTIN
+377 MSAVENVTNTIN
-389 AEKPIIS
+389 AEKQAS
-396 DVPTGTATGTGNMA
+396 VVPTGNATGNMA
-410 GGTATAT
+410 GGMATGN
-417 ATNILIARINSK
+417 TNILIARINSK
-429 IRNSDKRMRK
+429 IRNSNKRLRK
-439 TLKMFNETLPK
+439 TLKLFNETLPK
-450 LKFMPNGEPI
+450 LKFMSNENPI
-460 HRNRTKKSRKS
+460 HHNRTKKSRKS

>member
-29 ILEKQEALKRSN
+29 ILEKQEVLKRSN
-41 VELDNLNQ
+41 AELDNLNQ
-49 QEQSGVYD
+49 QEQSGVYN

-67 VHIIAVAI
+67 IHIIAVAI

-93 KDDAVAIETDNG
+93 KDDAVAIETVNG
-105 RIDGLNSNVIVK
+105 RTDGLNSNVIVK

-149 SNGSG
+149 G
-154 PTGASAG
+154 TGTGTVGAN
-161 ASASANAS
+161 ASASDVAN

-178 EGKQLAMK
+178 QGKQLAMK

-207 DVMVKLV
+207 DIMIKLV
-214 DTVME
+214 DAVME

-224 DILNTPIDK
+224 EILNTPIDK

-268 VAVTMVEV
+268 IAVTMVEV
-276 LKEIRPEVNKVADQ
+276 LKEIRPQVNKVADQ
-290 GTEMI
+290 GTEML

-396 DVPTGTATGTGNMA
+396 DVPTGTGNMA
-410 GGTATAT
+410 GGMATAT

>member
-20 NIKDIVKTA
+20 NIKDIVNTA

-41 VELDNLNQ
+41 AELDNLNQ

-67 VHIIAVAI
+67 IHIIAVAI

-93 KDDAVAIETDNG
+93 KDDAVAIENDND
-105 RIDGLNSNVIVK
+105 RMDGLNRNVIVK

-149 SNGSG
+149 GTG
-154 PTGASAG
+154 PSQGT
-161 ASASANAS
+161 NTS
-169 AETDTSLGE
+169 AETADTSLGE

-186 TLYVMKDIG
+186 TLHVMKDIG

-201 GIKWSG
+201 GIKWYG

-261 VKEIAQA
+261 VKEIAQS
-268 VAVTMVEV
+268 VAITMIEV

-290 GTEMI
+290 GTEML
-295 EEVSAK
+295 EEVSEK
-301 FVAGAT
+301 FVTGAT
-307 GTGISVIQSFL
+307 GTGISVIQAFL
-318 AEIPFVGGI
+318 AEIPWVGGI

-351 SGNMVVTSAQTIK
+351 SGKMVVTSAQTIK

-377 MGAVENVTNTIN
+377 MSAVENVTNTIN
-389 AEKPIIS
+389 AEKPAS
-396 DVPTGTATGTGNMA
+396 VVPTGNANATGNATANMA
-410 GGTATAT
+410 GGAAI
-417 ATNILIARINSK
+417 AKSVLIARINNK
-429 IRNSDKRMRK
+429 IKRSDKRLRK
-439 TLKMFNETLPK
+439 TMKLFSETLPK
-450 LKFMPNGEPI
+450 MKFMPNEELI

>member
-20 NIKDIVKTA
+20 NIKDIINTA

-57 MPIDTNTGSN
+57 MPIDTNTESN

-93 KDDAVAIETDNG
+93 KDDAIAIETDNG

-149 SNGSG
+149 TAESG
-154 PTGASAG
+154 QGTVG
-161 ASASANAS
+161 ANANGVADAN
-169 AETDTSLGE
+169 AETDDTSLGE
-178 EGKQLAMK
+178 ESKQLAMK

-207 DVMVKLV
+207 DIMVKLV

-261 VKEIAQA
+261 VKEIAQS
-268 VAVTMVEV
+268 VAITIVEV

-290 GTEMI
+290 GTEML
-295 EEVSAK
+295 EEVSEK
-301 FVAGAT
+301 FVSGAT
-307 GTGISVIQSFL
+307 GTGISVIQAFL

-351 SGNMVVTSAQTIK
+351 SGKMVVTSAQTIK

-377 MGAVENVTNTIN
+377 MSAVENVTNTIN
-389 AEKPIIS
+389 EEKPIS
-396 DVPTGTATGTGNMA
+396 GGQTASGNMA
-410 GGTATAT
+410 GGMASGAKS
-417 ATNILIARINSK
+417 ILIARINNK
-429 IRNSDKRMRK
+429 IRRSDKRLRK
-439 TLKMFNETLPK
+439 TLKLFSETLPT

>member
-20 NIKDIVKTA
+20 NIKDIVNTA
-29 ILEKQEALKRSN
+29 ILEKQNAIKRSN
-41 VELDNLNQ
+41 AELDNLNQ

-67 VHIIAVAI
+67 IHIIAVAI

-93 KDDAVAIETDNG
+93 KDDAVAIENDND
-105 RIDGLNSNVIVK
+105 RMDGLNRNVIVK

-149 SNGSG
+149 STG
-154 PTGASAG
+154 PSQGTVG
-161 ASASANAS
+161 
-169 AETDTSLGE
+169 AETADTSLGE

-186 TLYVMKDIG
+186 TLHVMKDIG

-201 GIKWSG
+201 GIKWYG

-261 VKEIAQA
+261 VKEIAQS
-268 VAVTMVEV
+268 VAITMIEV

-290 GTEMI
+290 GTEML
-295 EEVSAK
+295 EEVSEK

-307 GTGISVIQSFL
+307 GTGISVIQAFL
-318 AEIPFVGGI
+318 AEIPFVGGM

-340 LAKTYKVFVDK
+340 LARTYKVFVDK
-351 SGNMVVTSAQTIK
+351 SGKMVVTSAQTIK

-377 MGAVENVTNTIN
+377 MSAVENVTNTIN
-389 AEKPIIS
+389 AEKQDS
-396 DVPTGTATGTGNMA
+396 VVPTGSGNATGNMA
-410 GGTATAT
+410 GGAAI
-417 ATNILIARINSK
+417 AKSVLIARINSK
-429 IRNSDKRMRK
+429 IKRSDKRLRK
-439 TLKMFNETLPK
+439 TLKFFNETLPK
-450 LKFMPNGEPI
+450 LKFMPNENPI

>member
-57 MPIDTNTGSN
+57 MPIDTNTESN

-149 SNGSG
+149 TAQSRQE
-154 PTGASAG
+154 PVGADANAG
-161 ASASANAS
+161 AN
-169 AETDTSLGE
+169 TDTSLGE

-290 GTEMI
+290 GTEML

-389 AEKPIIS
+389 AEKPTIS
-396 DVPTGTATGTGNMA
+396 DVPTGTGNMA
-410 GGTATAT
+410 GGMATAT